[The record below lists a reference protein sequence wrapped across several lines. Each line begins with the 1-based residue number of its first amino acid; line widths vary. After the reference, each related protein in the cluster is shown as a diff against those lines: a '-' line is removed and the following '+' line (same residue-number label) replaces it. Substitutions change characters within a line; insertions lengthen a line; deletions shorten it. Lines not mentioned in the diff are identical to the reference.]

1 MTEYVPRLQLPE
13 LLETTSVLTM
23 YKKNEW
29 LNIRQGRASLVSH
42 PERERREGA
51 PTSIPTIPNLAMEFK
66 AASTPK

>member
-23 YKKNEW
+23 YEW
-29 LNIRQGRASLVSH
+29 LNVRQGRASLVSH
-42 PERERREGA
+42 PERERRKGA